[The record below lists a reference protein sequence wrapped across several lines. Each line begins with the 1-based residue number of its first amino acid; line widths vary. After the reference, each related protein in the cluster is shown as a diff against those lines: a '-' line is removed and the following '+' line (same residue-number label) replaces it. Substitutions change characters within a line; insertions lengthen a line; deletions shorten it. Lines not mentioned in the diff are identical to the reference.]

1 MWVTQMNHIV
11 MEIDL
16 DHYRDWFSSQVR
28 DPAKPGPHCS
38 CLHPDL
44 ATSVDPGLC
53 WASLVSLRAKQ
64 EKVVGKIRDVAQLR
78 LA

>member
-1 MWVTQMNHIV
+1 MSSRFLESHWFVWVTQMNHIV

-28 DPAKPGPHCS
+28 DPAKPGPHCL

-53 WASLVSLRAKQ
+53 WASLVLL
-64 EKVVGKIRDVAQLR
+64 VACWQPLS
-78 LA
+78 